1 MMKEG
6 DFVKLEYT
14 GRIADSGE
22 IFDLTDEEL
31 AKKNGTHNPKYKY
44 GPVLV
49 IIGAGMIV
57 PGVEKQLK
65 KMKTG
70 EEKEFEIKP
79 EDGFGKRDVKRIK
92 IVSMA
97 NFIKQ
102 KVAPNPGSFVEINGR
117 QAKIQSVSGG
127 RVRID
132 FNHPLAGKNLKYR
145 LKIVESIQKPL
156 EKAKAITDYYRL
168 PCELKLD
175 EESLYIKTEEDV
187 QEPVRKFLTDVI
199 TNWVKEIK
207 KVGFS
212 QTGEKTE
219 EVREDKRKTEEKT
232 KS

>member
-1 MMKEG
+1 MKEG

-31 AKKNGTHNPKYKY
+31 AKKNKIHNPKYKY

-57 PGVEKQLK
+57 PGVEKHLK
-65 KMKTG
+65 KMKKG

-127 RVRID
+127 RVRLD
-132 FNHPLAGKNLKYR
+132 FNHPLAGKSLKYR
-145 LKIVESIQKPL
+145 VKIVESIKKTL
-156 EKAKAITDYYRL
+156 EKAKSITDYYRL
-168 PCELKLD
+168 PCDLKL
-175 EESLYIKTEEDV
+175 EEGRLYIKTGEEV

-212 QTGEKTE
+212 QKGEKTE
-219 EVREDKRKTEEKT
+219 KT